1 VGAFRASAEA
11 LAKAGAQVLVHYS
24 TRENDADA
32 VVAEICKARG
42 GAEKIRSDRLDI
54 LRSTAAPTPDRNV
67 GGRDPRG
74 HTD

>member
-54 LRSTAAPTPDRNV
+54 LR
-67 GGRDPRG
+67 
-74 HTD
+74 